1 MAVGSANKRITAI
14 AVNQIDLSLKR
25 LAKRKL
31 KVVQQAVQFIE
42 QGDLMMSNS
51 FIFCKHIAA
60 DPTRSSFADRSWDN
74 AQEITAAPIF
84 DRFLR
89 GARRL
94 MVTGLDEQKNTVSLN
109 LEIEFDPEAD
119 FTYFTSKTSIHDGT
133 LLFVHEC
140 IDKCAMT
147 VISGSTYDIRNS
159 APKNGDT
166 IHYKVGNFILLSEY
180 DMDGTKF
187 APPDKQW
194 LHERTTVLLPIV
206 MKIEGEK

>member
-1 MAVGSANKRITAI
+1 
-14 AVNQIDLSLKR
+14 
-25 LAKRKL
+25 
-31 KVVQQAVQFIE
+31 
-42 QGDLMMSNS
+42 MSNS
-51 FIFCKHIAA
+51 FDFCKHIAT
-60 DPTRSSFADRSWDN
+60 DPTRSSFTDRSWDN
-74 AQEITAAPIF
+74 VQEITAAPIF

-89 GARRL
+89 GARKL
-94 MVTGLDEQKNTVSLN
+94 TVTGLDEQKNTVSLN
-109 LEIEFDPEAD
+109 LEIEFDPEAE
-119 FTYFTSKTSIHDGT
+119 FTYLTSKTSIHDGT

-140 IDKCAMT
+140 IEKCAMT

-180 DMDGTKF
+180 DMDGSKF